1 MPRKKKARQPT
12 ISDFFQERLK
22 EVQARQGTPGVFLG
36 QDAERVV
43 IGIPLPAFSLQYLY
57 SANVY
62 PLGRMEM
69 LIGESDSCKTAF
81 LFEKGRWFLSTPG
94 GGFVYLLNEARDPA
108 ALRSSIIGEDLLSDG
123 RFVLEGPCESM
134 EDWQRRISHKEYGWL
149 RKLEAV
155 HEEIGDCAFPF
166 LLGLDSITGTTNEKT
181 IASIDEAGHA
191 SISFAQDANLLN
203 QYAKYLFQRL
213 YPWPVSFVCT
223 NHIKYGQDRYG
234 NRVMRIP
241 GGDELR
247 YVSTYIV
254 LLKHVKDIER
264 TSVDGGRRI
273 RFETVKTMGDRRII
287 EAEFLWLYNQHQV
300 PQKSWWDWHSASTE
314 LLLSL
319 SLSYPEKL
327 QDILTFPTVYKNQR
341 SCSCPELG
349 LPKPA
354 PYAEVGAALMDPQNE
369 KVLQALQDRLGI
381 RRYRLFEFG
390 ISYRGQ
396 QERALA
402 EGSLESESPTR
413 EPSDGEPTSLPAD

>member
-1 MPRKKKARQPT
+1 
-12 ISDFFQERLK
+12 
-22 EVQARQGTPGVFLG
+22 
-36 QDAERVV
+36 
-43 IGIPLPAFSLQYLY
+43 
-57 SANVY
+57 
-62 PLGRMEM
+62 
-69 LIGESDSCKTAF
+69 
-81 LFEKGRWFLSTPG
+81 
-94 GGFVYLLNEARDPA
+94 
-108 ALRSSIIGEDLLSDG
+108 
-123 RFVLEGPCESM
+123 M

-191 SISFAQDANLLN
+191 SVSFAQDANLLN

-349 LPKPA
+349 LPKPV